1 MSDNGLTKLRDRL
14 ARETTGDVLFDPFS
28 RGRYATDASF
38 YQIMPAGVVV
48 PRTIDEALRA
58 LAICRDDGRIVTPR
72 GGGTSQ
78 CGQTVN
84 DGIVIDFSKHL
95 NRILS
100 LDVENRTCV
109 VEPGIVLDELNRQ
122 LKPHGLW
129 FPVDVSTASRAT
141 IGGMAGNNSCGGRSL
156 RYGTMRD
163 NTLSLDAALADGT
176 LLHFGEV
183 PRDLAQLNS
192 GDAGFELFRDML
204 ALGEREAAEISD
216 KFPQVQR
223 RVGGYNLD
231 ALVPRNAAN
240 NMAHLLV
247 GSEGT
252 LAFTTQVELKLWP
265 IIRNKVLGVCHF
277 GSFYEA
283 MDAAQHLVKLRPI
296 AVELVDRTM
305 LSLGRDIAMFKPI
318 ISTAVR
324 GDPDAVLIV
333 EFAEEDM
340 AENLRR
346 LKQLGELM
354 ADLGFGW
361 DHPQRE
367 WGGVVEITEPALQ
380 TGIAEFRAAGL
391 NVMMSMKQ
399 EGKPVSFVED
409 CAVPLPHLAD
419 YTERLNAIFA
429 RHGTCGTMYAHA
441 SEGCL
446 HVRPV
451 LNLKL
456 EKDVK
461 AMRAIAEETFA
472 MVREYKGSHSGEHGD
487 GIVRS
492 EFHETMFGPRIIAD
506 FREVKHRFDP
516 GNVLNPGKIVEAPA
530 MDDRSLFR
538 YPPDYR
544 INELKTVLDWSAYPG
559 AGGGFQGAVEMCNNN
574 GACRKLEGG
583 VMCPSYRV
591 TRDEKDVTRGRANTL
606 RLAISGQL
614 GPDALSS
621 DEMADT
627 LKLCVSCKA
636 CRHECPVGVDMAK
649 MKIEVLAARAAKHGL
664 SLRDRLVGFLPHYA
678 GLASRLAPLAN
689 WRNNSPLLRRLLEK
703 TAGISAKRALPEW
716 RRDTFKSDT
725 EAVGPADGREVV
737 LFADT
742 FNRAY
747 ERENLDAALRV
758 LLEAGYR
765 VHLPKPADGARP
777 LCCGR
782 TFLSAGLVDHARVEL
797 DRLVATYA
805 PFASRGVPI
814 VGLEPSCLL
823 TLRDELLSL
832 RSDDT
837 AKNISAHALLFEEFL
852 VREAEAG
859 RLQLPLGPI
868 AAKVL
873 VHGHCHQKSF
883 GAFKPVEQVLRLV
896 PDLKVETIE
905 SSCCGMA
912 GAFGYGADTYNASI
926 EMAELSLLPAV
937 RRADEA
943 TLIVADGTS
952 CRHQIKD
959 GADRGA
965 LHVARVL
972 AMSLDSARSKS
983 YPSLKAYPSSN
994 KKEPIHG

>member
-1 MSDNGLTKLRDRL
+1 MTNATSLERRLRADM
-14 ARETTGDVLFDPFS
+14 TGDVLFDGFS

-38 YQIMPAGVVV
+38 YQIVPSGVVV
-48 PRTIDEALRA
+48 PKTMDEALLA
-58 LAICRDDGRIVTPR
+58 LAIARDEGVKVTPR

-84 DGIVIDFSKHL
+84 DGLVVDLSKHL

-100 LDVENRTCV
+100 LDVEGRSCV
-109 VEPGIVLDELNRQ
+109 VEPGIVLDDLNRQ
-122 LKPHGLW
+122 LKKHGLW

-163 NTLSLDAALADGT
+163 NTLSMDASLANGT
-176 LLHFGEV
+176 LSRFGEV
-183 PRDLAQLNS
+183 SRDLGDL
-192 GDAGFELFRDML
+192 DAGHSMGALFRDML
-204 ALGEREAAEISD
+204 DLGAREADEIAAR
-216 KFPQVQR
+216 FPKVQR

-231 ALVPRNAAN
+231 ALTPRNARN

-252 LAFTTQVELKLWP
+252 LAFTTKVELKLWP
-265 IIRNKVLGVCHF
+265 VIRNKALGVCHF

-283 MDAAQHLVKLRPI
+283 MDAAQHLVKLKPI

-305 LSLGRDIAMFKPI
+305 LALGRDIAMFKPI
-318 ISTAVR
+318 INAAIK
-324 GDPDAVLIV
+324 GDPDAVLVV
-333 EFAEEDM
+333 EFAEEDQ
-340 AENLRR
+340 ADNLLR
-346 LKQLGELM
+346 LKQLSELM
-354 ADLGFGW
+354 GDLGFAW
-361 DHPQRE
+361 TNDMRK

-380 TGIAEFRAAGL
+380 ARIADFRAAGL

-419 YTERLNAIFA
+419 YTARLNEVFA
-429 RHGTCGTMYAHA
+429 KHGTSGTMYAHA

-461 AMRAIAEETFA
+461 AMRAIAEEAFA
-472 MVREYKGSHSGEHGD
+472 LVREYKGSHSGEHGD
-487 GIVRS
+487 GLVRS
-492 EFHETMFGPRIIAD
+492 EFHETMFGERLVAD

-516 GNVLNPGKIVEAPA
+516 DGVLNPGKIVDAPK

-538 YPPDYR
+538 FKPDYR
-544 INELKTVLDWSAYPG
+544 VADLKTKLDWSAYPG
-559 AGGGFQGAVEMCNNN
+559 AGGGLQGAVEMCNNN

-583 VMCPSYRV
+583 VMCPSYRA
-591 TRDEKDVTRGRANTL
+591 TRNEKDVTRGRANTL

-614 GPDALSS
+614 GPDALAS
-621 DEMADT
+621 DEMMET

-636 CRHECPVGVDMAK
+636 CRHECPTGVDIAK
-649 MKIEVLAARAAKHGL
+649 MKIEVLAARATSHGL
-664 SLRDRLVGFLPHYA
+664 TLRDRLVGYLPRYA
-678 GLASRLAPLAN
+678 GLASRFAPLAN
-689 WRNNSPLLRRLLEK
+689 LRNNSPLLRKLFERF
-703 TAGISAKRALPEW
+703 AGISARRALPAF
-716 RRDTFKSDT
+716 RGDVFVPPPDC
-725 EAVGPADGREVV
+725 VGPETGREVV
-737 LFADT
+737 LLADT
-742 FNRAY
+742 FNRIY

-758 LLEAGYR
+758 LAAGGYR
-765 VHLPKPADGARP
+765 VHMPKPASGGRP

-782 TFLSAGLVDHARVEL
+782 TFLSAGLVDEAKAEL
-797 DRLVATYA
+797 DRLVAAFA
-805 PFASRGVPI
+805 PFAARGVPI

-823 TLRDELLSL
+823 TLRDELASL
-832 RSDDT
+832 RTDSD
-837 AKNISAHALLFEEFL
+837 AKAVGAHALTFEEFL

-859 RLQLPLGPI
+859 RLQLPLGTV
-868 AAKVL
+868 AEKAM

-896 PDLKVETIE
+896 PGLEVETIE

-912 GAFGYGADTYNASI
+912 GAFGYGADTYDASI

-937 RRADEA
+937 RRADQN
-943 TLIVADGTS
+943 TLVVADGTS
-952 CRHQIKD
+952 CRHQIHD
-959 GADRGA
+959 GAQRVA

-972 AMSLDSARSKS
+972 AMSLDRAETQSTTNPLA
-983 YPSLKAYPSSN
+983 
-994 KKEPIHG
+994 KEPSHG